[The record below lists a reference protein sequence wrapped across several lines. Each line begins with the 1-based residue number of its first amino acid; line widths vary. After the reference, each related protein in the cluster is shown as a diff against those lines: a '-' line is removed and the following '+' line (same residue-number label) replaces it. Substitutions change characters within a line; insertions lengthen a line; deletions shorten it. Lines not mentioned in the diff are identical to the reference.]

1 MKRHLRTRRIPAL
14 LLSLLLVLSLAAC
27 GDKPSDGG
35 NTDDPV
41 LPGGEPTLESMVIP
55 WGEDGSITQQAM
67 DSKSVIIC
75 FMSGE
80 GVEIKSE
87 ADTAFAES
95 KWGDSALI
103 AFPNGQ
109 TMLIDA
115 GMQDYAQLL
124 VMNLQAMGI
133 TRLDYVVVSHRH
145 NDHIGGLT
153 SQHGPLY
160 NFEVGQ
166 IYSTGILNSGSSN
179 PAALEGAANKLEIPN
194 DYLAKGDTLDI
205 GDVHVEILWPLPGQ
219 VKTSTSS
226 TEDCNNGSLVMRF
239 DYGDTSALF
248 TGDLYK
254 GGEIQMIKELGDDA
268 GKLDVDVLK
277 VPHHGRQ
284 TSSSSDLLEAVSP
297 KVAVATGAIIMEPTI
312 YAQYAK
318 NGAATYMD
326 VYDGYVK
333 VTMDGTDVSVACSR
347 DRGVI
352 DAYDKFDKAFNI
364 VH

>member
-1 MKRHLRTRRIPAL
+1 MKKRQILLRMAAL
-14 LLSLLLVLSLAAC
+14 LVSLMMALALFGC
-27 GDKPSDGG
+27 GEKPEDSGNTGDPEGPNTDGG
-35 NTDDPV
+35 
-41 LPGGEPTLESMVIP
+41 LESMVIP
-55 WGEDGSITQQAM
+55 WGEDGSIIQQAV
-67 DSKSVIIC
+67 DSKSLIIC

-80 GVEIKSE
+80 GVEIKSDS
-87 ADTAFAES
+87 DTAFAES

-115 GMQDYAQLL
+115 GMQDYAELL
-124 VMNLQAMGI
+124 VMNLKAMGI
-133 TRLDYVVVSHRH
+133 TKLDYVVASHRH
-145 NDHIGGLT
+145 NDHVGAMT

-160 NFEVGQ
+160 HFEIGQ
-166 IYSTGILNSGSSN
+166 IYSTGILNSNASN
-179 PAALEGAANKLEIPN
+179 PAALEGVANKLSIPN

-205 GDVHVEILWPLPGQ
+205 GDVHIEILWPLPGQ

-254 GGEIQMIKELGDDA
+254 SGEIQMIRELGGDVA
-268 GKLDVDVLK
+268 KLDVDVLK

-284 TSSSSDLLEAVSP
+284 TSSSSDLIKAVTP
-297 KVAVATGAIIMEPTI
+297 KVAMATGAIIMEPTI

-318 NGAATYMD
+318 QGAAVYMD

-333 VTMDGTDVSVACSR
+333 VTMDGTNVTTECSR

-352 DAYDKFDKAFNI
+352 EAYEKFDKAFQI